1 MRGMNCRSL
10 RLKLVQGL
18 AITLCVPALTVAV
31 AHAQQSTTTT
41 LAAGTLNGCA
51 QPLAIAVTANGQPIT
66 GIVAIEDEYNGQQ
79 VQLDSIALSSAGTA
93 SPTVSLV
100 AGDHSLT
107 AVLAA
112 TSSDASSTSS
122 PAVAVTIPSG
132 CTFMAAISNFTPA
145 TTPVN
150 TLTAGQ
156 SGTATVSII
165 PSAAYTAT
173 LTSPMFVSLSCSG
186 LPDRA
191 SCTFTPSSVEI
202 SPNQDTAAT
211 SSMVIETYAASS
223 TAAAPAHPRK
233 GGGSAPIAWAIMLP
247 GALGLGGFA
256 WGTRRRSRWL
266 SRLSL
271 LAMVGLVTVLGTTAC
286 NPRYSYLNHSPD
298 PNQATP
304 AGTYAVTVSAVSSNG
319 VSATTNTTNFALTV
333 Q

>member
-1 MRGMNCRSL
+1 MNCRSL
-10 RLKLVQGL
+10 RLKLVRGL
-18 AITLCVPALTVAV
+18 AVALWIPALSVAA

-41 LAAGTLNGCA
+41 LTAGALNGCA
-51 QPLAIAVTANGQPIT
+51 QTLVIAVTANGQPVT
-66 GIVAIEDEYNGQQ
+66 GVVAIEDEFNGQQ

-112 TSSDASSTSS
+112 SSSDQSSTSS
-122 PAVAVTIPSG
+122 AVAVSIPSA
-132 CTFMAAISNFTPA
+132 CTFMAAVSNFAPA

-150 TLTAGQ
+150 TLTPGQ

-186 LPDRA
+186 LSDQA
-191 SCTFTPSSVEI
+191 TCAFTPNNVEI
-202 SPNQDTAAT
+202 SPGQDAAVT
-211 SSMVIETYAASS
+211 SSMVIQTYAASRA
-223 TAAAPAHPRK
+223 AAAPVHPQK
-233 GGGSAPIAWAIMLP
+233 GSGGSTPIAWAMLLP

-256 WGTRRRSRWL
+256 WGMRRRRWL

-271 LAMVGLVTVLGTTAC
+271 LALVGLVTVLGTTAC
-286 NPRYSYLNHSPD
+286 NPRYNYQNHAPV
-298 PNQATP
+298 PNPATP
-304 AGTYAVTVSAVSSNG
+304 AGTYAVTVYAVSSNG
-319 VSATTNTTNFALTV
+319 VSATTNTTTFALTV

>member
-1 MRGMNCRSL
+1 MNCRSL
-10 RLKLVQGL
+10 RLKLVRGL
-18 AITLCVPALTVAV
+18 AVALFIPALTVAA
-31 AHAQQSTTTT
+31 AHAQQSTATT
-41 LAAGTLNGCA
+41 LTAGTLNGCA
-51 QPLAIAVTANGQPIT
+51 QPLAIAVTANGQPVT
-66 GIVAIEDEYNGQQ
+66 GTVVIEDEFNGQQ
-79 VQLDSIALSSAGTA
+79 VQLDSITLSSAGTA

-112 TSSDASSTSS
+112 SSSDATSTSS
-122 PAVAVTIPSG
+122 AVAVTIPSG
-132 CTFMAAISNFTPA
+132 CIFMAAVSNFTPA

-165 PSAAYTAT
+165 PSAAYTAA

-191 SCTFTPSSVEI
+191 TCTFTPSSVEI
-202 SPNQDTAAT
+202 SPSQDTAAT

-223 TAAAPAHPRK
+223 TAAAPAQPLK
-233 GGGSAPIAWAIMLP
+233 GGGSTPIAWAILLP

-256 WGTRRRSRWL
+256 WGTRRRRRWL

-271 LAMVGLVTVLGTTAC
+271 LALVGLVTVLGTTAC
-286 NPRYSYLNHSPD
+286 NPRYSYLNHGPD

-304 AGTYAVTVSAVSSNG
+304 SGTYAVTVSAVYSNG
-319 VSATTNTTNFALTV
+319 VSATTKTTTFALTV